1 MDKADRIKLKQLI
14 STIAKKYGLSAEIVE
29 NIVNSPYLFT
39 YEKLKDMDFSKV
51 ESEED
56 ANKLK
61 TNFNYKGI
69 GKLYFNYRT
78 FEVNKQ
84 RKEEYL
90 KINNKRWKK

>member
-14 STIAKKYGLSAEIVE
+14 SKIAKKHGLSAEIVE
-29 NIVNSPYLFT
+29 NIINSPYLFT

>member
-14 STIAKKYGLSAEIVE
+14 STIAKKHGLSAEIVE